1 MNERA
6 IFHKPESNY
15 CFATSEKNIVLRL
28 RLSREDEVK
37 KVFVIYG
44 CKYDFFKVQKQ
55 KEMKKRY
62 EDKLFVYY
70 ETELELTD
78 VRLTYV
84 FKIISFEGR
93 YFYSEDGLTE
103 KYNFKYNFYNCF
115 QYAYINNSD
124 VHKKVG
130 YMDNALFYEIFVDRF
145 RMGNIKKDTSYIN
158 MKWGDKPTPK
168 SFLGGDLE
176 GIRKEL
182 KYIKKLGVNA
192 LYLTPIF
199 KSISNHKY
207 DIEDYF
213 EIDEQFGSKEDLK
226 NLVIDAHKEGIKVV
240 LDAVFNHIS
249 ERNALYK
256 DVLEKGK
263 ESKYYDWFIF
273 KNGKCECFSSCS
285 YMPKLNCDNKEVQ
298 DYLIK
303 VGKYYI
309 EEFDIDGWRLD
320 VSDEVSH
327 AFWKRFR
334 KEIKETKEEVV
345 LIGENWHDANSY
357 LRGDEFDSIMNYAFT
372 KALLDYLAFDKFDS
386 SDISAKLNELLTRNT
401 STVNKMMLNLLD
413 SHDTLRFY
421 TEVNNNLD
429 KYLIAIALL
438 FFYEGVPCI
447 YYGDESLMEGGY
459 DPDSRRGFVK
469 NVDNEAYNLIKKLAH
484 IRRYKGFINSKLY
497 ISSENGLLILNR
509 VSSKVSYKLVINNS
523 SRDIIYKAT
532 NVITSNRYESQKL
545 KKRSFVIERVVL

>member
-44 CKYDFFKVQKQ
+44 CKYDFFKVQKR

-84 FKIISFEGR
+84 FKIISFEGM

-145 RMGNIKKDTSYIN
+145 RMENTRKDTSYIN

-182 KYIKKLGVNA
+182 KYLKKLGVNA

-249 ERNALYK
+249 DRNVLYK

-334 KEIKETKEEVV
+334 KEIKETKKEVV

-372 KALLDYLAFDKFDS
+372 KALLDYLAFNKFDS
-386 SDISAKLNELLTRNT
+386 SDMSAKLNELLSRNT

-421 TEVNNNLD
+421 TEVKNNLD

-484 IRRYKGFINSKLY
+484 IRRYKGFVNSKLY

-523 SRDIIYKAT
+523 SKNILYKAT

>member
-44 CKYDFFKVQKQ
+44 CKYDFFKVQKR

-84 FKIISFEGR
+84 FKIISFEGM

-145 RMGNIKKDTSYIN
+145 RMGNTRKDTSYIN

-182 KYIKKLGVNA
+182 KYLKKLGVNA

-249 ERNALYK
+249 DRNVLYK
-256 DVLEKGK
+256 DALEKGK

-334 KEIKETKEEVV
+334 KEIKETNKEVV

-372 KALLDYLAFDKFDS
+372 KSLLDYLAFDKFDS
-386 SDISAKLNELLTRNT
+386 SDMSAKLNELLTRNT

-421 TEVNNNLD
+421 TEVKNNLD

-484 IRRYKGFINSKLY
+484 IRRYKGFVNSKLY

-523 SRDIIYKAT
+523 SKNILYKVT

-545 KKRSFVIERVVL
+545 KKKGFVIERVVL

>member
-44 CKYDFFKVQKQ
+44 CKYDFFKVQKR

-84 FKIISFEGR
+84 FKIISFEGM

-145 RMGNIKKDTSYIN
+145 RIGNTKKDTSYIN

-182 KYIKKLGVNA
+182 KYLKKLGVNA

-249 ERNALYK
+249 DRNFLYK

-386 SDISAKLNELLTRNT
+386 SDMSAKLNELLTRNT

-421 TEVNNNLD
+421 TEVKNNLD

-484 IRRYKGFINSKLY
+484 IRRYKGFVNSKLY

-523 SRDIIYKAT
+523 SRNILYKAT

-545 KKRSFVIERVVL
+545 KKKGFVIERVVL

>member
-44 CKYDFFKVQKQ
+44 CKYDFFKVQKR

-84 FKIISFEGR
+84 FKIISFEGM

-124 VHKKVG
+124 VHNKVG
-130 YMDNALFYEIFVDRF
+130 YMDNALFYEIFIDRF
-145 RMGNIKKDTSYIN
+145 RMGNTRKDTSYIN

-182 KYIKKLGVNA
+182 KYLKKLGVNA

-226 NLVIDAHKEGIKVV
+226 NLVLDAHKEGIKVV

-249 ERNALYK
+249 DRNVLYK

-334 KEIKETKEEVV
+334 KEIKETKKEVV

-372 KALLDYLAFDKFDS
+372 KALLDYLAFNKFDS
-386 SDISAKLNELLTRNT
+386 SDMSAKLNELLTRNT

-421 TEVNNNLD
+421 TEVKNNLD

-484 IRRYKGFINSKLY
+484 IRRYKGFVNSKLY

-523 SRDIIYKAT
+523 SKNILYKAT

>member
-1 MNERA
+1 
-6 IFHKPESNY
+6 
-15 CFATSEKNIVLRL
+15 
-28 RLSREDEVK
+28 
-37 KVFVIYG
+37 
-44 CKYDFFKVQKQ
+44 
-55 KEMKKRY
+55 
-62 EDKLFVYY
+62 
-70 ETELELTD
+70 
-78 VRLTYV
+78 
-84 FKIISFEGR
+84 
-93 YFYSEDGLTE
+93 
-103 KYNFKYNFYNCF
+103 
-115 QYAYINNSD
+115 
-124 VHKKVG
+124 
-130 YMDNALFYEIFVDRF
+130 
-145 RMGNIKKDTSYIN
+145 
-158 MKWGDKPTPK
+158 
-168 SFLGGDLE
+168 
-176 GIRKEL
+176 
-182 KYIKKLGVNA
+182 
-192 LYLTPIF
+192 
-199 KSISNHKY
+199 
-207 DIEDYF
+207 
-213 EIDEQFGSKEDLK
+213 
-226 NLVIDAHKEGIKVV
+226 
-240 LDAVFNHIS
+240 
-249 ERNALYK
+249 
-256 DVLEKGK
+256 
-263 ESKYYDWFIF
+263 
-273 KNGKCECFSSCS
+273 
-285 YMPKLNCDNKEVQ
+285 MPKLNCDNKEVQ

-334 KEIKETKEEVV
+334 KEIKDTKKEVV

-372 KALLDYLAFDKFDS
+372 KALLDYLAFNKFDS
-386 SDISAKLNELLTRNT
+386 LDMSAKLNELLTRNT

-421 TEVNNNLD
+421 TEVKNNLD

-484 IRRYKGFINSKLY
+484 IRRYKGFVNSKLY

-523 SRDIIYKAT
+523 SRNILYKAT

>member
-145 RMGNIKKDTSYIN
+145 RMGNTKKDTSYIN

-182 KYIKKLGVNA
+182 KYLKKLGVNA

-249 ERNALYK
+249 DRNVLYK

-334 KEIKETKEEVV
+334 KEIKETKKEVV

-372 KALLDYLAFDKFDS
+372 KALLDYLAFNKFDS
-386 SDISAKLNELLTRNT
+386 FDMSAKLNELLTRNT
-401 STVNKMMLNLLD
+401 TTVNKMMLNLLD

-421 TEVNNNLD
+421 TEVKNNLD

-523 SRDIIYKAT
+523 SRNILYKAT

-545 KKRSFVIERVVL
+545 KKKGFVIERVVL